1 MKAKI
6 NKEEG
11 SQVEIEVT
19 IPWADFH
26 KYWDKGFKKIQDMV
40 EMPGF
45 RKGMAPE
52 NMVVEKYGEM
62 TILEAMSDL
71 AINETYPIVIME
83 NKIKIISHP
92 HIHVVKIA
100 KGEDFVYHAHVD
112 VMPELTLPDYKALAK
127 EVAKGKVEVTVT
139 DEDMDKIMNDLRK
152 MRATKK
158 EIVGDEQP
166 SQDAAASQAKEVSS
180 EDILPELDD
189 TFAKSF
195 GEEFATL
202 DILKTKVRENTLQ
215 EKTQIEKEKLRSALL
230 EKLVSE
236 TKGEMPKTLVEGE
249 IDRLYS
255 QTKQDIEKFG
265 GTFADYLVHIKKTEE
280 EIRNDLRE
288 PGEKRAKIQLMIFDI
303 ANKENIK
310 PTAEEIDAETVK
322 ILTQY
327 KDADEKNVRVY
338 AEQVLINEKV
348 LEFLGV

>member
-1 MKAKI
+1 MKTKI

-26 KYWDKGFKKIQDMV
+26 KYWEKGFKKVQDMV

-52 NMVVEKYGEM
+52 NMVIEKYGEM
-62 TILEAMSDL
+62 TVLEAMSDL
-71 AINETYPIVIME
+71 AINETYPAIVME

-112 VMPELTLPDYKALAK
+112 VVPELTLPDYKAIAK
-127 EVAKGKVEVTVT
+127 DIAKDKVEITVT
-139 DEDMDKIMNDLRK
+139 DEDMDKILNDLRK
-152 MRATKK
+152 MRATKNG
-158 EIVGDEQP
+158 EE
-166 SQDAAASQAKEVSS
+166 EV
-180 EDILPELDD
+180 LPELDD
-189 TFAKSF
+189 AFAQSF
-195 GEEFATL
+195 GEEFSTL
-202 DILKTKVRENTLQ
+202 EILKTKVRENTLL
-215 EKTQIEKEKLRSALL
+215 EKTQIEKEKLRSTLL
-230 EKLVSE
+230 EKLVAE
-236 TKGEMPKTLVEGE
+236 TKGEMPKTLIEGE
-249 IDRLYS
+249 IDRLYA
-255 QTKQDIEKFG
+255 QTKHDIEKFG
-265 GTFADYLVHIKKTEE
+265 GKFADYLTHIKKTEE
-280 EIRNDLRE
+280 EMRNDLRE

-310 PTAEEIDAETVK
+310 PTAEEVDAETVK

-327 KDADEKNVRVY
+327 QDADEKNVRVY

>member
-52 NMVVEKYGEM
+52 NMVIEKYGEM
-62 TILEAMSDL
+62 TVLEAMSDL
-71 AINETYPIVIME
+71 AINETYPVVIME

-112 VMPELTLPDYKALAK
+112 VMPELTLPDYKAIAK
-127 EVAKGKVEVTVT
+127 EVVKGKTEVTVT
-139 DEDMDKIMNDLRK
+139 DEDMDKILTDLRK

-158 EIVGDEQP
+158 ETVNEET
-166 SQDAAASQAKEVSS
+166 KEVTS
-180 EDILPELDD
+180 EDVLPELNDE
-189 TFAKSF
+189 FAQSF

-202 DILKTKVRENTLQ
+202 EILKTKVRENTLL

-280 EIRNDLRE
+280 EMRNDLRE

>member
-1 MKAKI
+1 MQTKI

-19 IPWADFH
+19 IPWADFN
-26 KYWDKGFKKIQDMV
+26 KYWDKGFKRIQDTV

-45 RKGMAPE
+45 RKGMAPQD
-52 NMVVEKYGEM
+52 MVVAKYGEM
-62 TILEAMSDL
+62 TILEAMGDL
-71 AINETYPIVIME
+71 AINETYPAVIME

-112 VMPELTLPDYKALAK
+112 VIPELTLPDYKAIAK
-127 EVAKGKVEVTVT
+127 EITKDKKETVVT
-139 DEDMDKIMNDLRK
+139 DDDMDKVLGDLRK

-158 EIVGDEQP
+158 ESVNEET
-166 SQDAAASQAKEVSS
+166 KEVTS
-180 EDILPELDD
+180 EDILPELNDE
-189 TFAKSF
+189 FAQSF

-202 DILKTKVRENTLQ
+202 EILKTKVRENTLQ
-215 EKTQIEKEKLRSALL
+215 EKTQIEREKLRSALL
-230 EKLVSE
+230 EKLVAE
-236 TKGEMPKTLVEGE
+236 TKGDMPKTLIEGE
-249 IDRLYS
+249 IDRLYA
-255 QTKQDIEKFG
+255 QTKHDIEKFG
-265 GTFADYLVHIKKTEE
+265 GTFADYLAHIKKTEE
-280 EIRNDLRE
+280 DMRNDLRE

-310 PTAEEIDAETVK
+310 PSAEEIDAETVK

-327 KDADEKNVRVY
+327 QDADERNVKVY

-348 LEFLGV
+348 LEFLGA